1 METEWK
7 EEKFIPDEKIINLIS
22 NFPMNEVG
30 IKIKEKNLIREI
42 DFFEL
47 FFSEEIYQ
55 EIISE
60 SNRYFREKYLNPQI
74 VYSSGTWQFQYIK
87 KSIDIED
94 LKSYIS
100 ILLSMSIVKLPKKEC
115 IGLRTP

>member
-42 DFFEL
+42 DFL
-47 FFSEEIYQ
+47 S
-55 EIISE
+55 
-60 SNRYFREKYLNPQI
+60 YFLVRK
-74 VYSSGTWQFQYIK
+74 YIK
-87 KSIDIED
+87 KLYLKVIDILE
-94 LKSYIS
+94 KNI
-100 ILLSMSIVKLPKKEC
+100 
-115 IGLRTP
+115 

>member
-1 METEWK
+1 M
-7 EEKFIPDEKIINLIS
+7 S
-22 NFPMNEVG
+22 
-30 IKIKEKNLIREI
+30 
-42 DFFEL
+42 
-47 FFSEEIYQ
+47 IYQ

-60 SNRYFREKYLNPQI
+60 SYRYFREKYLNPQI

-100 ILLSMSIVKLPKKEC
+100 ILLSLSIVKLPKKEC
-115 IGLRTP
+115 IGLRIPW